1 MKQRKLAGGLYLV
14 VDPAVEIQVL
24 LPKIEQAIEG
34 GITVLQVWN
43 HWNPYTD
50 KEAVVNG
57 ICRVA
62 HAQNVPVL
70 INDDWSLLQTTP
82 LDGVHFDALP
92 HNLGLIRQKVPRPF
106 LLGITCGN
114 DLGRIE
120 WANSNG
126 CDYVSFCA
134 MFPSASAGA
143 CELVSID
150 TVRRARAMTSLPIF
164 LAGGITQQ
172 NLQQFSGTG
181 MNGVALIAAVM
192 NADDPK
198 RAAKNFVDQLKSIEK
213 NESITS

>member
-43 HWNPYTD
+43 HWNPHTD
-50 KEAVVNG
+50 KEAVVNA

-70 INDDWSLLQTTP
+70 INDEWSLLQTTS

-92 HNLGLIRQKVPRPF
+92 HNLGLIRQSVLRPF

-134 MFPSASAGA
+134 MFPSASAGT

-150 TVRRARAMTSLPIF
+150 TVRQARAMTSLPIF

-172 NLQQFSGTG
+172 NLQQLSGTG

-198 RAAKNFVDQLKSIEK
+198 RAAKNFVDELKSIEK
-213 NESITS
+213 K